1 MTALARKANDVAA
14 VVVRRPD
21 TLDANV
27 SLRRPLDPE
36 LDELLKLSIVDLL
49 QPDSE
54 VGHGTRLLAANAMRR
69 ARTGLAQRSYH
80 SLPSAKQRDLM
91 KLRAASTL
99 QARCV
104 RFTCV
109 RHDRHCSFSHLHSR
123 KSAEHM

>member
-49 QPDSE
+49 QPDRE

-80 SLPSAKQRDLM
+80 SLPSAKQRGLM

-99 QARCV
+99 RPLHV
-104 RFTCV
+104 RA
-109 RHDRHCSFSHLHSR
+109 SR
-123 KSAEHM
+123 PPL